1 MTEQEN
7 KIPIKGYAGWH
18 PLKHCWI
25 GTGFKAEWIKH
36 LVTDKRVSDPLC
48 RIADETE
55 EDYQKLE
62 NILKQ
67 AGVKTHRT
75 WLDIDRYETLWDL
88 NRHIPPMTPRDS
100 FVSIG
105 EKFYV
110 SGGRTPGYAPMLKN
124 IAKENLYLDVINCPF
139 NVSGAVVVRCGVDI
153 YWDLWNYTE
162 GRAGNTNYFN
172 NLKDQEN
179 LGLNSTRVRDWI
191 AKMKAHWESL
201 GHRVHISERGYHSDA
216 AFALLKPGAIISLY
230 DVQKYEKL
238 FPGWD
243 VCYLPDQSWEKIQP
257 FLDLKEKNLGKWWLQ
272 GEEQNDK
279 LTYFINEWLGNWVG
293 YVEETVFD
301 VNMLSLDENTVVVSS
316 YNKTVF
322 DFLKKKKI
330 EPIICNWRHRYFWDG
345 GLHCITNDFYRE
357 GVMED
362 YFA

>member
-1 MTEQEN
+1 M
-7 KIPIKGYAGWH
+7 
-18 PLKHCWI
+18 
-25 GTGFKAEWIKH
+25 
-36 LVTDKRVSDPLC
+36 
-48 RIADETE
+48 
-55 EDYQKLE
+55 
-62 NILKQ
+62 
-67 AGVKTHRT
+67 
-75 WLDIDRYETLWDL
+75 
-88 NRHIPPMTPRDS
+88 
-100 FVSIG
+100 
-105 EKFYV
+105 
-110 SGGRTPGYAPMLKN
+110 
-124 IAKENLYLDVINCPF
+124 
-139 NVSGAVVVRCGVDI
+139 RCGVDI

-301 VNMLSLDENTVVVSS
+301 VNMLSLD
-316 YNKTVF
+316 
-322 DFLKKKKI
+322 
-330 EPIICNWRHRYFWDG
+330 
-345 GLHCITNDFYRE
+345 
-357 GVMED
+357 
-362 YFA
+362 